1 MNTGRTAIN
10 LAWNRF
16 SSLNPELVARA
27 GKVKYRED
35 KFEVPFLADTYIID
49 RENQKVLRDK
59 AEAGDYF
66 SILILH
72 YLIGVKDI
80 PLSGKILSFKNLPSG
95 RFYFSAFRQRSL
107 QPLIETFGKRP
118 GSLLAAGEALGAEK
132 FAQGDAGITVKVFPM
147 LPCRFHWSS
156 GKGMRN
162 CLPRQPSSL
171 MPQLRRYWRQKT
183 SRLPQECLS
192 GAWSRKAKGTYE
204 DRLLSKF
211 SSCNF
216 RVNLT
221 RKFVASLLISF

>member
-10 LAWNRF
+10 LAWERF

-49 RENQKVLRDK
+49 RENQTVLRDK

-132 FAQGDAGITVKVFPM
+132 IAQGDAGITVKVFPM
-147 LPCRFHWSS
+147 LPISLVIW
-156 GKGMRN
+156 KGDEE
-162 CLPRQPSSL
+162 LPPEATILFDATASQIL
-171 MPQLRRYWRQKT
+171 ET
-183 SRLPQECLS
+183 EDLS
-192 GAWSRKAKGTYE
+192 AAAGMLVRKLVKE
-204 DRLLSKF
+204 SKE
-211 SSCNF
+211 
-216 RVNLT
+216 
-221 RKFVASLLISF
+221 